1 MDNFKS
7 AVILAGGKSSRM
19 KFDKQCL
26 VINEKKLIF
35 EICEKLEKHFEDII
49 IVSNKKEYYKD
60 CKYKVVSDEIKE
72 VGPLGG
78 MAVGLKESI
87 SEYVYFIACD
97 MPHIDDKYIKYMKNK
112 IEKDIESNVGFDM
125 YICNVGGNIQF
136 FQGFY
141 KKELEESINNY
152 LIYGSRR
159 SIKSF
164 CEQSNKKIKIIEED
178 EFKEQNFKEDI
189 FINLNTQVDLNLY
202 KNNL

>member
-35 EICEKLEKHFEDII
+35 DICERLEKHFEDIT

-78 MAVGLKESI
+78 MSVGLKESV

-141 KKELEESINNY
+141 KKKLEESINNY

-159 SIKSF
+159 SIRSF
-164 CEQSNKKIKIIEED
+164 CEQSNKKIKIIEEE

-189 FINLNTQVDLNLY
+189 FINLNTQVDLKLY